1 MLFYVS
7 SYWITGVEGERD
19 YKTFEE
25 MIDTLRKHGFK
36 FIKNDDKD
44 WPYVIEIDN
53 LSKLVYASEVLD
65 TRLSIDGNSISIGY
79 DM

>member
-7 SYWITGVEGERD
+7 SYWITGVEEERD

-36 FIKNDDKD
+36 FIKNDDED

-53 LSKLVYASEVLD
+53 LFDLVYASEVLD